1 MKEKGLE
8 QCATLPDSH
17 SWSTIQRS
25 LMDLLE
31 ADQQLAVENET
42 SKTASFTAKQCR
54 DRWLNHLRPGIVKG
68 NWTNQEKEQ
77 IVQMAS
83 SNQ

>member
-1 MKEKGLE
+1 MKDKGLE

-17 SWSTIQRS
+17 SWSTIQRA
-25 LMDLLE
+25 LMDLLKAE
-31 ADQQLAVENET
+31 VQQLAVENEKST
-42 SKTASFTAKQCR
+42 VSFSAKQCR

-77 IVQMAS
+77 IVHMAS
-83 SNQ
+83 SHK